1 MVVFQTFTARDSSKE
16 PQVFNDNRF
25 LGNTKQYFDFGCKW
39 AQTQTELLVKSD
51 LDPQFLLCNRR
62 FSIYYLLSQLC
73 DHNSS
78 NINQKRKTAS
88 HQICKCNNKSNKNI
102 RQRYGDEVENRLRM
116 SLKEKLLQG
125 LCIPVKALHY
135 MRRSLQFK
143 TELLLS
149 RLYETST

>member
-1 MVVFQTFTARDSSKE
+1 MARDSSKE
-16 PQVFNDNRF
+16 PQVFNDKRF
-25 LGNTKQYFDFGCKW
+25 LGNTKQYFDLD
-39 AQTQTELLVKSD
+39 ANELKLKQNFVKSD
-51 LDPQFLLCNRR
+51 LDPQFLLCNRK

-78 NINQKRKTAS
+78 NINQKKKKTAS
-88 HQICKCNNKSNKNI
+88 HQICKCNNKSNKNG
-102 RQRYGDEVENRLRM
+102 RQRYGDELKNQLTT

-125 LCIPVKALHY
+125 LCIPIKALHC
-135 MRRSLQFK
+135 MRRNLQFK

>member
-1 MVVFQTFTARDSSKE
+1 MARDSSKE
-16 PQVFNDNRF
+16 PQVFNDKRF
-25 LGNTKQYFDFGCKW
+25 LGNTKQYFDLD
-39 AQTQTELLVKSD
+39 ANELKLKQNFVKSD
-51 LDPQFLLCNRR
+51 LDPQFLLCNRK

-78 NINQKRKTAS
+78 NINQKKKK
-88 HQICKCNNKSNKNI
+88 QQVICKCNNKSNKNG
-102 RQRYGDEVENRLRM
+102 RQRYGDEVENQLTT

-125 LCIPVKALHY
+125 LCIPIKALHY

>member
-1 MVVFQTFTARDSSKE
+1 MARDSSKE
-16 PQVFNDNRF
+16 PQVFNDKRF
-25 LGNTKQYFDFGCKW
+25 LGNTKQYFDLD
-39 AQTQTELLVKSD
+39 ANELKLKQNFVKSD
-51 LDPQFLLCNRR
+51 LDPQFLLCNRK

-78 NINQKRKTAS
+78 NINQKKKTAS
-88 HQICKCNNKSNKNI
+88 HQICKCNNKSNKNG
-102 RQRYGDEVENRLRM
+102 RQRYGDELKNQLTT

-125 LCIPVKALHY
+125 LCIPIKALHY